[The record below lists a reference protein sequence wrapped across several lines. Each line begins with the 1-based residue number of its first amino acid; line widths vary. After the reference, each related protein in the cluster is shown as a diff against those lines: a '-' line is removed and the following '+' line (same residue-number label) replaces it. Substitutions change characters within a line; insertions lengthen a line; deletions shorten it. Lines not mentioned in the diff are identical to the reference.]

1 MADAQVE
8 RFLEL
13 QAEAKRRRI
22 EFIKTEAELGITF
35 ADLGQTE
42 LAMSNI
48 SHARRA
54 RVHAQAACDVIIR
67 ELPRAEGITA
77 DERQWFDLKLRE
89 LTDKIEG
96 LPE

>member
-1 MADAQVE
+1 MADAQIE

-13 QAEAKRRRI
+13 QAEAGRRRI
-22 EFIKTEAELGITF
+22 EFIKTEAEMGITF

-48 SHARRA
+48 PHAKRA
-54 RVHAQAACDVIIR
+54 RVHAQSAYDVILR
-67 ELPRAEGITA
+67 ELPRAAGIT
-77 DERQWFDLKLRE
+77 DEERQWFNLKLRE
-89 LTDKIEG
+89 LTRKIEG